1 MTTPT
6 DYRALCGEL
15 VSNLSELH
23 AIVKGECP
31 SLLDEDSGGS
41 SWLDYAIDS
50 LLDRA
55 RSFLAAPEAVDS
67 ICTGCG
73 TPRHKAIAAVPDYR
87 ALIAELLNGLV
98 EQQNPKHPWPGYTQS
113 AMERARALLAAPEA
127 VGVADEELGAFLLE
141 MGLLYETQSS
151 NPLTSVTRRRISG
164 RQLAEVIREA
174 ITRYGT
180 AHPAPVPV
188 SERLPEL
195 RGMFERILSKA
206 RCMETRTV
214 GNIELADRLL
224 DAVVDWSLPLPGA
237 QP

>member
-1 MTTPT
+1 MERA
-6 DYRALCGEL
+6 RAL
-15 VSNLSELH
+15 
-23 AIVKGECP
+23 
-31 SLLDEDSGGS
+31 
-41 SWLDYAIDS
+41 
-50 LLDRA
+50 
-55 RSFLAAPEAVDS
+55 LAAPEAVDS

>member
-50 LLDRA
+50 LLD
-55 RSFLAAPEAVDS
+55 
-67 ICTGCG
+67 
-73 TPRHKAIAAVPDYR
+73 
-87 ALIAELLNGLV
+87 
-98 EQQNPKHPWPGYTQS
+98 
-113 AMERARALLAAPEA
+113 RARALLAAPEA